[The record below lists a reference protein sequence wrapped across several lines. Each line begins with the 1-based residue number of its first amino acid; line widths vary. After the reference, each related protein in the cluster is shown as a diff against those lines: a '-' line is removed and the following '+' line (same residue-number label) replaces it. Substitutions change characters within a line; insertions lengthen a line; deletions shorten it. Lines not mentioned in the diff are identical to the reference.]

1 MSGSVPQP
9 DSTKHALGLL
19 TLVLLSFPIAGLLLP
34 VIGLPYETAVLAYP
48 VLGLLIWFG
57 VARRSWGDLVV
68 LDSSRTAGPL
78 WALLGCLAAFVTA
91 TMFIGSA
98 EVLSAGSVE
107 LGDPAVGDIISAV
120 VLTVLVAVL
129 LTAVPEELIYRGAFL
144 SLAQGRI
151 RPAAAIT
158 ASAALFGFAHL
169 PNLLTQETGTTQILL
184 RLLELA
190 LFGALMGWSVLRTG
204 SVWLAL
210 GWHSGS
216 NAAHVGVQLL
226 FASDADSSGWT
237 GRWLELAVSLVI
249 VVLLTRIARRNLRCT
264 GNALGSSAQEPGQ

>member
-1 MSGSVPQP
+1 MSGSAPQQ
-9 DSTKHALGLL
+9 DSVKRALGLL
-19 TLVLLSFPIAGLLLP
+19 TLVLLVFPIAGLLLP
-34 VIGLPYETAVLAYP
+34 VVGWPYETAVFAYP
-48 VLGLLIWFG
+48 VLGLLIWCG

-68 LDSSRTAGPL
+68 LDSSRAAGPL
-78 WALLGCLAAFVTA
+78 WALFGCLAAFCTA
-91 TMFIGSA
+91 TVFMVSA
-98 EVLSAGSVE
+98 EVLFVGSVE
-107 LGDPAVGDIISAV
+107 LGDPTVGDIVSAAV
-120 VLTVLVAVL
+120 ITVLVAVL

-151 RPAAAIT
+151 LPAAAIA

-169 PNLLTQETGTTQILL
+169 PNLLTQDLSTGQVLL

-216 NAAHVGVQLL
+216 NAAHVGVQML
-226 FASDADSSGWT
+226 FDVDSSGWA
-237 GRWLELAVSLVI
+237 GRWIELAASLAI
-249 VVLLTRIARRNLRCT
+249 VVVLTRIVRRNLRST
-264 GNALGSSAQEPGQ
+264 GSAVGSIGQQSRP

>member
-1 MSGSVPQP
+1 MSGSVPRS

-19 TLVLLSFPIAGLLLP
+19 TLVLLALPVAGLLLP
-34 VIGLPYETAVLAYP
+34 GVGLPYEAAVLAYP

-57 VARRSWGDLVV
+57 VARRSWGGLVV
-68 LDSSRTAGPL
+68 LDPSRTAGPL
-78 WALLGCLAAFVTA
+78 WALFSCSAAFVTA
-91 TMFIGSA
+91 AVFIVPA
-98 EVLSAGSVE
+98 EVLSAGTVE
-107 LGDPAVGDIISAV
+107 LGPPTVGDIISAV
-120 VLTVLVAVL
+120 VITVLVAVL

-144 SLAQGRI
+144 GLSQGRVL
-151 RPAAAIT
+151 PAVAIA
-158 ASAALFGFAHL
+158 ASAALFGFAHM
-169 PNLLTQETGTTQILL
+169 PNLLTQEISTAQMLL

-226 FASDADSSGWT
+226 LASDADSSGWT
-237 GRWLELAVSLVI
+237 GRWLELAASLVI
-249 VVLLTRIARRNLRCT
+249 VVLLTKIVRRTPRST
-264 GNALGSSAQEPGQ
+264 GSAVGSSGQQP